1 MREQLA
7 SIWRD
12 LEEYICCTLL
22 GVIMTLLMMQ
32 VCYRYFGGKSIAW
45 SEEVSRFLE
54 IIYCIE
60 RKKEGRA
67 VKRVKSG
74 RERSRR
80 EQ

>member
-45 SEEVSRFLE
+45 SEEVSRFL
-54 IIYCIE
+54 
-60 RKKEGRA
+60 
-67 VKRVKSG
+67 VL
-74 RERSRR
+74 
-80 EQ
+80 